1 MDIAFRLDNKNTRSL
16 RRQLYKEMR
25 EAILSG
31 RLSAGSRIPSTRAL
45 AQSFGI
51 SRTTVTECY
60 EDLISEGYL
69 YARIGSGT
77 FVCDQLPEHLLRV
90 APSRSTVVAKQPHP
104 AVRLSA
110 YGKRVSAVSVV
121 NDVGGEARTNFK
133 HWRPAFDHL
142 PLRVW
147 RRLIARHARAAEPKN
162 FDYSDDARGY
172 GPLREAISK
181 YIARSRAVRCDSSQI
196 FICAGAQRAMDLITR
211 VLVDPED
218 EIAFEDPGYLGARNI
233 FAAQGAKLL
242 PVHVDESGLNVSQLK
257 SKSSAKT
264 RFVYVSPSHQF
275 PSGVLLALSRRLE
288 LLAWAHDQNAFVI
301 EDDYDSEYRYGG
313 RPVPALQG
321 LDQTERVIYVGTF
334 SKVLFPSLRLGFM
347 VLPQSMVEP
356 IARAKWLSDRQ
367 SPLIEQCALTDFINE
382 GHLERHIR
390 RMRTL
395 YGQRRQAL
403 VNAFA
408 QHLDGRA
415 TIRGDDA
422 GMHLMVRFTTPL
434 DDEELIRRA
443 EQRGVQLTSARPFYL
458 KTPYNNEF
466 IFGYSNLTERQ
477 IRLGVQRLS
486 EVLM

>member
-1 MDIAFRLDNKNTRSL
+1 MDIAFRLDNKNSRSL
-16 RRQLYKEMR
+16 RRQLYTEMR
-25 EAILSG
+25 GAILCG

-45 AQSFGI
+45 AQSLGI

-69 YARIGSGT
+69 NGRIGSGT
-77 FVCDQLPEHLLRV
+77 FVCDQLPEHLLR
-90 APSRSTVVAKQPHP
+90 APPLRSSPLAKEAPR

-110 YGKRVSAVSVV
+110 YGKRVAGVSVV
-121 NDVGGEARTNFK
+121 NDGEDRARINFR

-147 RRLIARHARAAEPKN
+147 RRLMARHARTAEPKN
-162 FDYSDDARGY
+162 FDYTDDPRGY
-172 GPLREAISK
+172 QPLRDAIAK
-181 YIARSRAVRCDSSQI
+181 YIGRSRAVRCDASQI

-242 PVHVDESGLNVSQLK
+242 PLRVDESGIDVTQLK

-275 PSGVLLALSRRLE
+275 PTGVLLSLPRRLE
-288 LLAWAHDQNAFVI
+288 LLAWANEQNAFVI

-321 LDQTERVIYVGTF
+321 LDQDERVIYVGTF

-347 VLPQSMVEP
+347 VLPKSLVDP
-356 IARAKWLSDRQ
+356 IARAKWLTDRQ
-367 SPLIEQCALTDFINE
+367 SPLIEQCALADFIKE

-395 YGQRRQAL
+395 YGQRRRAL
-403 VNAFA
+403 VNAFSK
-408 QHLDGRA
+408 HLNGHA
-415 TIRGDDA
+415 TILGDDA
-422 GMHLMVRFTTPL
+422 GMHLMVRLITRFE
-434 DDEELIRRA
+434 DEELIHRA
-443 EQRGVQLTSARPFYL
+443 AKRGVELTSARPYYVD
-458 KTPYNNEF
+458 TPYNNEF

-486 EVLM
+486 EVLL